1 MMRICLCRMVDRRKT
16 LNLIS
21 SWDHCRRFPPSQI
34 LDKPPAGLEP
44 AQNLSSGFVEGSC
57 MEIIINSLLC
67 HNLIERYSNV
77 NCLSMFFFKWP
88 VWNQVLVFLLMRI
101 NNRLNE
107 IVREINIKIWFFYTL
122 FSNSDLLE
130 ILFTLC
136 RSPRTAFCLYL
147 LRTANDR
154 SLGILYSATDV
165 SMKPFLII
173 ISVSQNLIGYM
184 SMVNFTFWWFI
195 LDVFSIK
202 IINKTFVK
210 F

>member
-1 MMRICLCRMVDRRKT
+1 MMRICLCGMVDRRKT

-34 LDKPPAGLEP
+34 LDKPTAGLER

-107 IVREINIKIWFFYTL
+107 IVREINIKILFFYTL
-122 FSNSDLLE
+122 FPDILRENPLDSNEKYASEDADFIFISIPLGEAIEFLFDE
-130 ILFTLC
+130 I
-136 RSPRTAFCLYL
+136 Y
-147 LRTANDR
+147 
-154 SLGILYSATDV
+154 V
-165 SMKPFLII
+165 QK
-173 ISVSQNLIGYM
+173 
-184 SMVNFTFWWFI
+184 
-195 LDVFSIK
+195 
-202 IINKTFVK
+202 
-210 F
+210 

>member
-1 MMRICLCRMVDRRKT
+1 MMRICLCGMVDRRKT

-34 LDKPPAGLEP
+34 LDKPTAGLER

-101 NNRLNE
+101 IDWMRLYGKLTL
-107 IVREINIKIWFFYTL
+107 RYGFFIRYFQTRIYWKFYLPYVGHLELHSVYT
-122 FSNSDLLE
+122 F
-130 ILFTLC
+130 
-136 RSPRTAFCLYL
+136 
-147 LRTANDR
+147 
-154 SLGILYSATDV
+154 
-165 SMKPFLII
+165 
-173 ISVSQNLIGYM
+173 
-184 SMVNFTFWWFI
+184 
-195 LDVFSIK
+195 
-202 IINKTFVK
+202 
-210 F
+210 